1 MGRQKARPVI
11 TLHDMDGASQGSST
25 PVLLYDGECGFCA
38 RSVQFVLSHEPAT
51 RQERLRFAPLQGAF
65 GAQVR
70 AEHPELAGIDSV
82 VWYEPGTNGHSS
94 FRVRSDAGLMTLQHV
109 GGAWA
114 LLAGVGR
121 LAPRVF
127 RDAVYD
133 FIARHRLDLTAPA
146 CLLPTAAQRRRFLP

>member
-1 MGRQKARPVI
+1 MI
-11 TLHDMDGASQGSST
+11 SLHRMDVAPQGSSA

-38 RSVQFVLSHEPAT
+38 RSVQFVLSHEPTAQ
-51 RQERLRFAPLQGAF
+51 RERLRFAPLQGAF
-65 GAQVR
+65 GAKVR
-70 AEHPELAGIDSV
+70 AEHPELASIDSV
-82 VWYEPGTNGHSS
+82 VWYEPGTNGRSS
-94 FRVRSDAGLMTLQHV
+94 FRVRSDAGLLTLRHV

-121 LAPRVF
+121 LAPRVL

-146 CLLPTAAQRRRFLP
+146 CLLPTEEQRRRFLP